1 MRCSVCRTKPI
12 TIQIEYIAPKKNKKS
27 LVATALRTPT
37 VPACVLARGLAA
49 EPPGPPAD
57 ALDLGL

>member
-1 MRCSVCRTKPI
+1 MRCSVCRNKLVA
-12 TIQIEYIAPKKNKKS
+12 IQIEYIAPKKNKKS
-27 LVATALRTPT
+27 LVATALRTPGT
-37 VPACVLARGLAA
+37 TCVLARGLAA